1 MKRVTLG
8 RFAFQY
14 RTRAEWE
21 ASQLILYAG
30 ELAVEGDTG
39 LMKVGD
45 GRRLYAE
52 LPYFNRGPEGKRGKK
67 GDRGETGAAL
77 NVKGTKNA
85 ASELPAIGTA
95 GDAYMVS
102 GDLYVW
108 SETTWTNVGRIKG
121 EKGDQGEP
129 GQKGDPPKLTISDAG
144 TWVVEGVDTG
154 KRAMGPKGE
163 QGDPGVEGKRGLP
176 MRYDD
181 LTPEQKQE
189 VADLVNIDLTP
200 YAKKTEVKTRLSDLT
215 DDDQHTTLTKAEKEK
230 VAAIPKNPAYTDTT
244 TTINGKT
251 GEITK
256 SDFEAMGVGGMT
268 EDAVRTLAMQIACG
282 DYLFSLQTGLSA
294 KIKELYHVDLGAGV
308 ENSHDLVNNKT
319 AMQSLI
325 DNIDV
330 FYMALRSFT
339 FLGELV
345 SNRVAMQTV
354 VADNKSMRSITE
366 NPSAMQLVLS
376 DYASMQIVS
385 ANSAAMQIVTGNTA
399 IAKSVGT
406 NPTAMQAILT
416 NAAATKSILSN
427 PGAMREIAEKY
438 DILKMVLLSGNGIK
452 EVANNSTARNTILN
466 SRHVKTAARSGQ
478 VNEKITDKS
487 VILLGVETGTDYESF
502 AYLYTLSN
510 KKQIFYNK
518 AGLDVLYRDNNYYI
532 TGGFGIFNSGMGNY
546 TVTARYIELI

>member
-52 LPYFNRGPEGKRGKK
+52 LPYFNRGPEGKEGKK

-77 NVKGTKNA
+77 NVKGTKNT
-85 ASELPAIGTA
+85 ASELPATGTA
-95 GDAYMVS
+95 GDAYMVG

-163 QGDPGVEGKRGLP
+163 QGNPGQEGKRGLP

-181 LTPEQKQE
+181 LTPAQKQE
-189 VADLVNIDLTP
+189 VADMVHVDLTP
-200 YAKKTEVKTRLSDLT
+200 YAKKDEVKTHLSDLIA
-215 DDDQHTTLTKAEKEK
+215 DDEHTTLTKAEKEK
-230 VAAIPKNPAYTDTT
+230 VAAIPKNPEYTDTT

-256 SDFEAMGVGGMT
+256 EDLEAMGVGGMT
-268 EDAVRTLAMQIACG
+268 EDAVRTLAMKIAFG
-282 DYLFSLQTGLSA
+282 DYLFSVPTGLGA
-294 KIKELYHVDLGAGV
+294 KIKELYRVDLGAGV

-319 AMQSLI
+319 ALQALI

-330 FYMALRSFT
+330 FYVALRSFI
-339 FLGELV
+339 FLVELV

-354 VADNKSMRSITE
+354 VADNKSMRSIAA
-366 NPSAMQLVLS
+366 NPSAMQMVLS
-376 DYASMQIVS
+376 DYAAMQIVS
-385 ANSAAMQIVTGNTA
+385 ANSAAIQMAIENTA
-399 IAKSVGT
+399 ILKLIT
-406 NPTAMQAILT
+406 INPTAMQAILT
-416 NAAATKSILSN
+416 NAAATKYILSN
-427 PGAMREIAEKY
+427 PDAMREIVKRY

-452 EVANNSTARNTILN
+452 EVANNSTARNAILN
-466 SRHVKTAARSGQ
+466 SSYVKTASRSSQ
-478 VNEKITDKS
+478 VNEKITEKRS
-487 VILLGVETGTDYESF
+487 ILLSF
-502 AYLYTLSN
+502 NANRNLSSLLYLYTLGNRKEILYTSAS
-510 KKQIFYNK
+510 F
-518 AGLDVLYRDNNYYI
+518 DVLYRDNNYYC
-532 TGGFGIFNSGMGNY
+532 GSGFGLYIAMPGDY
-546 TVTARYIELI
+546 KIDVKYIELD